1 MSVHYHV
8 LSSINKVFY
17 FKDKSIGYP
26 NFLLIFYLIFSLN
39 FILKSKKVHTFTDTR
54 LYNLFTLT
62 FSHASEMLLSISC
75 YKYCSLYYCH
85 SPRGLKRTMV
95 NTNFKMKSEVV
106 FKL

>member
-1 MSVHYHV
+1 MHDQVKN
-8 LSSINKVFY
+8 LTEQESSSPY
-17 FKDKSIGYP
+17 KDKSIGYP

-39 FILKSKKVHTFTDTR
+39 FKKEQKE
-54 LYNLFTLT
+54 FTL
-62 FSHASEMLLSISC
+62 SQIQDCIIYLHLHLAMPLKCC
-75 YKYCSLYYCH
+75 YPFLAINIVPNCH